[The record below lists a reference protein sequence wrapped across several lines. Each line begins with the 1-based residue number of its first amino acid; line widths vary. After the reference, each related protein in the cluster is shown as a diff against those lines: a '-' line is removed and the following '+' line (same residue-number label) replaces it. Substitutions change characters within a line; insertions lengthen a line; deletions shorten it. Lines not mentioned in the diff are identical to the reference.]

1 MAKRIL
7 IIFGFFTFMVA
18 CMTTSK
24 ELTAI
29 EKNEYLTLGDSL
41 STYVQQKLLK
51 NLTHAIEKYGTSG
64 AVTFCSEQ
72 AIPITEQVG
81 AEHNVVVHRLTDK
94 NRNPDNILSSETD
107 KKAWQAINQMMPDKE
122 LNPKHWVGKEGD
134 AVFYYKAIPIG
145 MPTCLKCHGNK
156 DTDIDPETFETI
168 AMTYPKDKAT
178 GYEMGQLR
186 GVWKIKLK

>member
-1 MAKRIL
+1 MTKRIL
-7 IIFGFFTFMVA
+7 IILGFFTFMAA
-18 CMTTSK
+18 CMTTPK

-64 AVTFCSEQ
+64 AVGFCNEE
-72 AIPITEQVG
+72 AIPITEQGG

-94 NRNPDNILSSETD
+94 NRNPDNSLSSETD
-107 KKAWQAINQMMPDKE
+107 KKAWQAIIQMMPDKD
-122 LNPKHWVGKEGD
+122 LNPKQWVGKEGE
-134 AVFYYKAIPIG
+134 AVYYYKAIPIG
-145 MPTCLKCHGNK
+145 MPTCLKCHGNR
-156 DTDIDPETFETI
+156 DNDIDPATLEAIT
-168 AMTYPKDKAT
+168 MTYPKDKAT

-186 GVWKIKLK
+186 GIWKIKLK